1 MAIELSKDAQAQ
13 SIASIERYFQQEHGE
28 RIGNMAAGAL
38 LNFFL
43 IDIAPAIYN
52 QAISQAQERMQ
63 ARVGELD
70 IELHESAFT
79 YWSRRTAKR

>member
-13 SIASIERYFQQEHGE
+13 AIASIERYFQQEHGE

-70 IELHESAFT
+70 IVLHESAFT